1 LAVDGSKE
9 MARVDLKKWL
19 FELGCKGVLSFLN
32 LREQVP
38 FASVATCCT
47 ATATAATVC
56 VCRHLLRS
64 HRHRRRRDTLC
75 PLPPH
80 RLQGMTTHA
89 FFESP
94 CCMDHACA
102 CDTHGHRASSVR
114 AQGSLEVHKT
124 VQFVST
130 PFSSYETRIQGAS
143 PGSPRGP

>member
-1 LAVDGSKE
+1 MEDRIKGYWQLMEVKRWLGLI
-9 MARVDLKKWL
+9 LKICG
-19 FELGCKGVLSFLN
+19 E
-32 LREQVP
+32 E
-38 FASVATCCT
+38 VAFRTGMQRGFVIPQLTGTGAICL
-47 ATATAATVC
+47 
-56 VCRHLLRS
+56 CRHLLHS

-80 RLQGMTTHA
+80 GLQGMTTHA